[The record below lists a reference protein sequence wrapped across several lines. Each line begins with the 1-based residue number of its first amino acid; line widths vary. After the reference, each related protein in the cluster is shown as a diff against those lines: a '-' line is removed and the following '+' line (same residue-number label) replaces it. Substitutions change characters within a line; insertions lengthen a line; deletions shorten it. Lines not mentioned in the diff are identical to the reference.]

1 MSIKNHVTG
10 EEKYAGCVI
19 ETYEHYWLDGML
31 EVIAVCWNNE
41 TKTTDHVTVEYLGS
55 DCRNMMDT
63 TANVDLTTENARNF
77 IRCHKMDALNSF
89 AKSVQEVKQKIHKD
103 DVCRVVRGRKVKKGT
118 ILTVFW
124 CGEKPTYFAQ
134 THRFVNE
141 KELICGCFDESGI
154 SGKAPAL
161 YPEVSLGKREEKVSE
176 SVYGR
181 QLSRRFKNCLRI
193 KSPLANCP
201 HICYNTGMRTILK
214 SVDLSV

>member
-141 KELICGCFDESGI
+141 KELICGCFDESGNKVWI
-154 SGKAPAL
+154 KAEYL
-161 YPEVSLGKREEKVSE
+161 EKLPH
-176 SVYGR
+176 Y
-181 QLSRRFKNCLRI
+181 I
-193 KSPLANCP
+193 PKSPSAKE
-201 HICYNTGMRTILK
+201 RKKFLK
-214 SVDLSV
+214 AYMEDNYPGVLKIACG